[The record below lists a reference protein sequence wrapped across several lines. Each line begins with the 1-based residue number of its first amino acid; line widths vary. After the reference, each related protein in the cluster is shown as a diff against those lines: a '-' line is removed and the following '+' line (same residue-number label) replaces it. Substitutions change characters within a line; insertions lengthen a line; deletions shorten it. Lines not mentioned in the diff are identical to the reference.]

1 MISLEQ
7 IKSEVFKKYKPE
19 ENRAIFL
26 SLFDANQNLLV
37 SNGVISTDKTLDQ
50 IITILYNAIVAKHP
64 ETQNIVADLVTETTP
79 QNDVATLLSISP
91 TDNGV
96 LILDKGDK
104 KSGVMLPWTANI
116 PDMKTALNKIKEKFG
131 LSGDVEMYTFKTEK
145 ITITK

>member
-104 KSGVMLPWTANI
+104 KSGVMLP
-116 PDMKTALNKIKEKFG
+116 
-131 LSGDVEMYTFKTEK
+131 
-145 ITITK
+145 

>member
-1 MISLEQ
+1 MLDA
-7 IKSEVFKKYKPE
+7 IKTAIYKKYKPE

-26 SLFDANQNLLV
+26 SLFDANKNLLV
-37 SNGVISTDKTLDQ
+37 SNGVITTDKTLDQ

-64 ETQNIVADLVTETTP
+64 ETQIITADIVTETTL

-96 LILDKGDK
+96 VILDKADK
-104 KSGVMLPWTANI
+104 KSGVMLPGTPDI
-116 PDMKTALNKIKEKFG
+116 PDMKTAISKIKAKFG

-145 ITITK
+145 ISISK